1 LTTEPAVPI
10 RILTI
15 GDVFGSPGRAIVRA
29 ELPRLREEL
38 ALDLVVVN
46 AENAAGGFGITRKTA
61 AELLAA
67 GADVLT
73 TGTHVWDRRE
83 AASVMEADD
92 RILRPANYP
101 PGTPGR
107 GWRIVELT
115 SGASVAVVNVHGR
128 ALVTTP
134 FDCPFRAID
143 SLLGGPLAEIR
154 TVVVD
159 FHAEATSEKRAL
171 GWHLDGRVSAV
182 VGTHTHVATADE
194 EILPAGTAYQTDLG
208 MTGPHRSVIGAR
220 RRQAL
225 GRFLDGRPHRLK
237 VAAGDVRLH
246 GALIEVDPSTGLAF
260 SIARVR
266 VNRPGGAEDD
276 PVHRKKDRKGC

>member
-1 LTTEPAVPI
+1 MTTDPAAPI

-15 GDVFGSPGRAIVRA
+15 GDVFGSPGRSIVRA

-46 AENAAGGFGITRKTA
+46 AENAAGGFGITRKTCR
-61 AELLAA
+61 ELLAA

-83 AASVMEADD
+83 ASSVVEADD

-107 GWRIVELT
+107 GWWIAELP
-115 SGASVAVVNVHGR
+115 SGVSVAVVNVHGR
-128 ALVTTP
+128 ALVPTS
-134 FDCPFRAID
+134 FDCPFRAVD
-143 SLLGGPLAEIR
+143 GLLEGPLAGAR
-154 TVVVD
+154 AVVVD

-225 GRFLDGRPHRLK
+225 GRFLDGRPYRLQ

-246 GALIEVDPSTGLAF
+246 GAVIEVDPRSGRAF
-260 SIARVR
+260 SIGRVR
-266 VNRPGGAEDD
+266 VNHPGGAGDD
-276 PVHRKKDRKGC
+276 PVYRKKDRKGC